1 MERKT
6 SGKSIRPHTSQD
18 VQKKNESCWEA
29 ADQTINYIETIKLT
43 EIYKSKS
50 QLVKQ
55 YRMETILVDNGVK
68 DLLEISKQK
77 CNRSIAI

>member
-1 MERKT
+1 MERKI

-18 VQKKNESCWEA
+18 VQKKNESCWETT
-29 ADQTINYIETIKLT
+29 DQTINYIETIKTLT
-43 EIYKSKS
+43 ETYKSKS

-68 DLLEISKQK
+68 DL
-77 CNRSIAI
+77 

>member
-1 MERKT
+1 M
-6 SGKSIRPHTSQD
+6 
-18 VQKKNESCWEA
+18 
-29 ADQTINYIETIKLT
+29 T

-77 CNRSIAI
+77 CTSYRPYGQDGHKKMKMKV

>member
-1 MERKT
+1 MERKI

-29 ADQTINYIETIKLT
+29 TDQTINYIETIKTLT
-43 EIYKSKS
+43 ETYKSKS

-55 YRMETILVDNGVK
+55 YRMETILVDNVC
-68 DLLEISKQK
+68 E
-77 CNRSIAI
+77 